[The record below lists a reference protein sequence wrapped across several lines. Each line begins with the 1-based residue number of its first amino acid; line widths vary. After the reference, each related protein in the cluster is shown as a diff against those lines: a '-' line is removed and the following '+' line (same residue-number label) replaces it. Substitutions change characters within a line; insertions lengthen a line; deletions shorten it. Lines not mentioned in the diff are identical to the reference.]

1 MVFVMKIVTIGTIM
15 AMIITIW
22 IKEIAALRK
31 SMNSLFT
38 IMDTN
43 AINLLFYVSE
53 AFYDLFFVDTF

>member
-43 AINLLFYVSE
+43 AINLLFYVSK